1 MGRDRGKG
9 GRGCKSFGNPSGIE
23 LAERSR
29 EGGGGER
36 VTNYLPAPGT
46 VYLLQTKAFSSP
58 KKCRILL
65 TKC

>member
-29 EGGGGER
+29 EGGGWREGGLGVVE
-36 VTNYLPAPGT
+36 
-46 VYLLQTKAFSSP
+46 
-58 KKCRILL
+58 
-65 TKC
+65 